1 MNRLKMKGL
10 VLLFGMVSLTMV
22 ALPAFSQSQVVI
34 TSTASKVKFNVTS
47 SARPITQWIRSQAET
62 HLYRAVAAKKR
73 NHKLNAVIL
82 AVLLGPFG
90 VHRLYLGT
98 TPKVPIFYSVTLGGL
113 GILPLT
119 DIIAILLTP
128 DMSVFLNNNQIIM
141 WGS

>member
-10 VLLFGMVSLTMV
+10 LLLIGLLSFTMG
-22 ALPAFSQSQVVI
+22 ALPAFSQSQVGVTR
-34 TSTASKVKFNVTS
+34 TSSKVKLDINTK
-47 SARPITQWIRSQAET
+47 ARPLAQWLRFKAET
-62 HLYRAVAAKKR
+62 QLYRAVAAKER

-82 AVLLGPFG
+82 AILLGPFG

-128 DMSVFLNNNQIIM
+128 DMSVFINNNQIIM